1 MYILIT
7 MDNTL
12 TVAEA
17 AKALNVATRTI
28 RRHIKSGDLK
38 TELVAGKYGMEYR
51 ILALPKK
58 LNAHDIPQ
66 DIPHDSGL
74 SSALDMATELQK
86 ENKYLALSLENT
98 REKVSQLEKLLLTL
112 HTNWSPLWS
121 TSNKAS
127 LFFNSTVIICI
138 VYILVVA
145 AILAIVAS

>member
-1 MYILIT
+1 
-7 MDNTL
+7 MDNSL

-51 ILALPKK
+51 ILALPEK
-58 LNAHDIPQ
+58 LTSRTIPMDIPN
-66 DIPHDSGL
+66 DSGL
-74 SSALDMATELQK
+74 SSALDMAAELQK

-98 REKVSQLEKLLLTL
+98 REKVSQLEKLLLAL
-112 HTNWSPLWS
+112 HTNWSSWP
-121 TSNKAS
+121 SNLNKTS
-127 LFFNSTVIICI
+127 LFFNFTVITCV

-145 AILAIVAS
+145 ALLAIVSS